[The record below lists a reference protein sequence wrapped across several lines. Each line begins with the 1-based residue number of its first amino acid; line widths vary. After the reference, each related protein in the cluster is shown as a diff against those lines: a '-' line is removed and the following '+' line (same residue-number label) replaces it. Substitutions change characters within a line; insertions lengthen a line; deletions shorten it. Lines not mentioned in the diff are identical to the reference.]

1 MNSQENPRDGREFYE
16 ARKFTTPLGL
26 SSQKKTQ
33 DGDKVQRKKTENGEK
48 PVEKQGKTRPKKK
61 LPSLII
67 EIGHRWPREVDQKR
81 AY

>member
-1 MNSQENPRDGREFYE
+1 MVENFMRHENLQRLWGCLL
-16 ARKFTTPLGL
+16 K
-26 SSQKKTQ
+26 KKTQ

-48 PVEKQGKTRPKKK
+48 PVEKRGKTRAKKK